1 MKHNQ
6 VIQNV
11 ESPFEISELFISRTD
26 ERGII
31 QSGNEVF
38 VRVSEHPRE
47 QLIGSPHNLIRHPHM
62 PKAVFR
68 LLWNT
73 IKQGKIIAAY
83 VKNRSA
89 TGKYYWV
96 LATVFPVKGG
106 YFSIRLK
113 PTSGVLKVVEEIYQD
128 VLSVENEKGMDASLT
143 HMVSLVEKAG
153 FENYEAFQAYALKT
167 EMQFRDQALSE
178 SPAFVGMMNCS
189 KQKHARGFCEM
200 YQSVLVAAQGFAETV
215 KSLEIFD
222 QLKKKCGS
230 ETKVIARAC
239 ERLESLSVNMSIS
252 AHKLGKDGSTLAVVA
267 NTFQAT
273 TKQII
278 QNYSNFEKFSSE
290 VLAKLEQVLF
300 SIYCSRV
307 QTEML
312 AFFLKESIDG
322 IANGRLSSDGEIRKL
337 LRELGIVI
345 QAVRDLFDESS
356 KQQIQFYDLLLRLRK
371 DTTELHK
378 VIVRLDLIRT
388 GGMLEGS
395 RSTEITTV
403 FKPFLN
409 EMGQLLGV
417 IDKPVNDILASL
429 EASTSSFEK
438 VVSSIMQSEHVL
450 GELDLLQKNA
460 LEILN
465 SMPAEAS

>member
-6 VIQNV
+6 VLQNL
-11 ESPFEISELFISRTD
+11 ESPLDISELFISRTD
-26 ERGII
+26 DRGII

-38 VRVSEHPRE
+38 VRVSEFSRE
-47 QLIGSPHNLIRHPHM
+47 QLIGSPHNIIRHPYM

-73 IKQGKIIAAY
+73 IKQDKVIVAY

-89 TGKYYWV
+89 SGKYYWV

-113 PTSGVLKVVEEIYQD
+113 PTSGVLKVVDEIYQD
-128 VLSVENEKGMDASLT
+128 VLHVENEKGIDAALT
-143 HMVSLVEKAG
+143 HMVHLVEKAG
-153 FENYEAFQAYALKT
+153 FENYDAFQAYALKT
-167 EMQFRDQALSE
+167 EMQLRDQAVAAKPPS
-178 SPAFVGMMNCS
+178 AGANCRKYRHS
-189 KQKHARGFCEM
+189 RGFCEM
-200 YQSVLVAAQGFAETV
+200 HQSVLVAANGFAETV
-215 KSLEIFD
+215 KNLETFKD
-222 QLKKKCGS
+222 LKDKCGS

-278 QNYSNFEKFSSE
+278 QNYANFEKFSSE

-300 SIYCSRV
+300 SISCSRV

-322 IANGRLSSDGEIRKL
+322 IADGKISGDVEIKKL

-345 QAVRDLFDESS
+345 MAVRDLFDTSS

-371 DTTELHK
+371 DTAELRK

-395 RSTEITTV
+395 RSTDITTV

-409 EMGQLLGV
+409 EMGQLIGI
-417 IDKPVNDILASL
+417 IDTPVNEILAAL
-429 EASTSSFEK
+429 EASTNSFEK
-438 VVSSIMQSEHVL
+438 VVSSIMQSDHVL
-450 GELDLLQKNA
+450 GEVDLLQKNA
-460 LEILN
+460 LELL
-465 SMPAEAS
+465 SATPAEVA

>member
-1 MKHNQ
+1 MKNNQ
-6 VIQNV
+6 VLQNL
-11 ESPFEISELFISRTD
+11 ESPFELSELFISRTD

-38 VRVSEHPRE
+38 VRVSEFHRE
-47 QLIGSPHNLIRHPHM
+47 KLVGSPHNLIRHPHM

-73 IKQGKIIAAY
+73 IKPGKIIVAY

-113 PTSGVLKVVEEIYQD
+113 PTSGILKVVEEIYRD
-128 VLSVENEKGMDASLT
+128 VLIVENEKGVDAALT
-143 HMVSLVEKAG
+143 HMVQLVQKAG
-153 FENYEAFQAYALKT
+153 FESYDSFQAYALKT
-167 EMQFRDQALSE
+167 EMELRDQAVAAI
-178 SPAFVGMMNCS
+178 PIDTGITCR
-189 KQKHARGFCEM
+189 KYRHARGFCEM
-200 YQSVLVAAQGFAETV
+200 HQSVLVAANGFAGTV
-215 KSLEIFD
+215 KSLEIFKE
-222 QLKKKCGS
+222 LKEKCGS
-230 ETKVIARAC
+230 ETKIIARAC

-278 QNYSNFEKFSSE
+278 QSYANFEKFSTE

-300 SIYCSRV
+300 SISCSRV

-322 IANGRLSSDGEIRKL
+322 IAAGKIAGDGEIRKL
-337 LRELGIVI
+337 LQELAIVI
-345 QAVRDLFDESS
+345 EAVRDLFDVSS

-371 DTTELHK
+371 DTSELHK

-403 FKPFLN
+403 FKPFLS
-409 EMGQLLGV
+409 EMGQLLG
-417 IDKPVNDILASL
+417 IINAPVNDIYAAL
-429 EASTSSFEK
+429 EVGVSSFEK

-450 GELDLLQKNA
+450 GELELLQKNA
-460 LEILN
+460 LEILK
-465 SMPAEAS
+465 SSPAEAA

>member
-6 VIQNV
+6 ILQNI
-11 ESPFEISELFISRTD
+11 ESPLDISELFISRTD

-31 QSGNEVF
+31 QSGNDVF
-38 VRVSEHPRE
+38 VRVSEFSQD
-47 QLIGSPHNLIRHPHM
+47 QLIGSPHNIIRHPHM

-73 IKQGKIIAAY
+73 IKQNKVIAAY
-83 VKNRSA
+83 VKNRSV

-113 PTSGVLKVVEEIYQD
+113 PTSPVLKKVEEIYQE
-128 VLSVENEKGMDASLT
+128 VLTVENEKGIDVALA
-143 HMVSLVEKAG
+143 HMVQLVQKAG
-153 FENYEAFQAYALKT
+153 FESYDSFQAYALKT
-167 EMQFRDQALSE
+167 EMQLRDQALE
-178 SPAFVGMMNCS
+178 SAPPAGASLSC
-189 KQKHARGFCEM
+189 KKHRFSRSFCEM
-200 YQSVLVAAQGFAETV
+200 HESVTVAANGFAETV
-215 KSLEIFD
+215 KSLEIFSH
-222 QLKKKCGS
+222 LKEKCGS
-230 ETKVIARAC
+230 ETKIIARAC
-239 ERLESLSVNMSIS
+239 EKLESLSVNMSIS

-267 NTFQAT
+267 NTFQVT

-278 QNYSNFEKFSSE
+278 QNFANFEKFSLE

-300 SIYCSRV
+300 SISCSRV

-322 IANGRLSSDGEIRKL
+322 ISAGRISGDNQIRDL
-337 LRELGIVI
+337 LKELGII
-345 QAVRDLFDESS
+345 ILAVRDLFDISS

-371 DTTELHK
+371 DTGELKK
-378 VIVRLDLIRT
+378 VVVRLDLIKT

-395 RSTEITTV
+395 RSSEITSV

-409 EMGQLLGV
+409 EMGELLGV
-417 IDKPVNDILASL
+417 IDTPVNDILSAL
-429 EASTSSFEK
+429 EASTTSFEK

-460 LEILN
+460 LVTLTA
-465 SMPAEAS
+465 STAEAA

>member
-1 MKHNQ
+1 MKKNK
-6 VIQNV
+6 VLENI
-11 ESPFEISELFISRTD
+11 ESPFDISELFISRTD

-31 QSGNEVF
+31 QSGNDIF
-38 VRVSEHPRE
+38 VRVSEYSRE
-47 QLIGSPHNLIRHPHM
+47 NLIGRPHNVIRHPDM

-73 IKQGKIIAAY
+73 IKQDKIIAAY

-89 TGKYYWV
+89 SGKYYWV

-113 PTSGVLKVVEEIYQD
+113 PTSGVLKVVEEIYED
-128 VLSVENEKGMDASLT
+128 VLQVENEKGVDTALAR
-143 HMVSLVEKAG
+143 MVHLVEKAG

-167 EMQFRDQALSE
+167 EMQLRDQAVAAMPQAE
-178 SPAFVGMMNCS
+178 QPYFR
-189 KQKHARGFCEM
+189 KQGHTRGFLEM
-200 YQSVLVAAQGFAETV
+200 HQSVLVAAHGFSETV
-215 KSLEIFD
+215 KSLEIFKE
-222 QLKKKCGS
+222 LKEKCGS
-230 ETKVIARAC
+230 ETKIIAGAC
-239 ERLESLSVNMSIS
+239 DRLESLSVNMSIS

-278 QNYSNFEKFSSE
+278 QNYSNFEKFSAE

-300 SIYCSRV
+300 SITCSRV

-322 IANGRLSSDGEIRKL
+322 IATEKISGDVEIQKL

-345 QAVRDLFDESS
+345 LAVRDLFDVSS

-371 DTTELHK
+371 DTTELSK

-388 GGMLEGS
+388 GGLLEGS
-395 RSTEITTV
+395 RSSDITTV
-403 FKPFLN
+403 FKPFLD
-409 EMGQLLGV
+409 EMGQLLSV
-417 IDKPVNDILASL
+417 IKAPVNDILTAL
-429 EASTSSFEK
+429 EASTGSFEK

-450 GELDLLQKNA
+450 GEVDLLQKNA

-465 SMPAEAS
+465 STPARVA

>member
-1 MKHNQ
+1 MKNNQ
-6 VIQNV
+6 VLQNL
-11 ESPFEISELFISRTD
+11 ESPFELSELFISRTD

-38 VRVSEHPRE
+38 VRVSEFSRE
-47 QLIGSPHNLIRHPHM
+47 ELIGSPHNLIRHPHM

-73 IKQGKIIAAY
+73 IKPGKIIVAY

-113 PTSGVLKVVEEIYQD
+113 PTSGILKVVEEIYQD
-128 VLSVENEKGMDASLT
+128 VLIVENEKGVDAALV
-143 HMVSLVEKAG
+143 HMVQLVQKAG
-153 FENYEAFQAYALKT
+153 FESYDSFQAYALKT
-167 EMQFRDQALSE
+167 EMELRDQAVAAI
-178 SPAFVGMMNCS
+178 PTDAGMTCR
-189 KQKHARGFCEM
+189 KYRHARGFCEM
-200 YQSVLVAAQGFAETV
+200 HQSVLVAANGFAETV
-215 KSLEIFD
+215 KSLEIFKE
-222 QLKKKCGS
+222 LKEKCGS
-230 ETKVIARAC
+230 ETKIIARAC

-267 NTFQAT
+267 NTFQVT

-278 QNYSNFEKFSSE
+278 QNYANFEKFSSE

-300 SIYCSRV
+300 SISCSRV

-322 IANGRLSSDGEIRKL
+322 IAAGKIAGDVEIRKL
-337 LRELGIVI
+337 LQELGIVI
-345 QAVRDLFDESS
+345 QAVRDLFDVSS
-356 KQQIQFYDLLLRLRK
+356 KQQIQFYDILLRLRK
-371 DTTELHK
+371 DTAELHK

-395 RSTEITTV
+395 RSNEITTV
-403 FKPFLN
+403 FKPFLS
-409 EMGQLLGV
+409 EMGQLLG
-417 IDKPVNDILASL
+417 IINSPVNDIYAAL
-429 EASTSSFEK
+429 EASAKSFEK

-450 GELDLLQKNA
+450 GELELLQKNA
-460 LEILN
+460 LEILT
-465 SMPAEAS
+465 SSPAEAA